1 MQVTQLKQTLAVLIQ
16 QHLILHNTEDTDL
29 SSESAYYEADWL
41 GAYNFTQRQGK
52 IAEIVGARHGEA
64 AAGVVSSLLEWGD
77 ARIRDLAVGYGVI
90 DVWPDTKTL
99 QVIASRSNRVK
110 SADHLAEILQTLL
123 REGFIVPITKWNVKP
138 THDIE
143 QEAERIVLT
152 RPRFHA
158 GLHKKQDK
166 EEFANDVRQLIRAW
180 RDETNFHSREL
191 TTVVTS
197 ARSRKRQRSPNLE
210 YSRKRAKMHAISTN
224 GVNGIDDNDLA
235 ALPLEQKYVGLETVN
250 NILRSRRCQILMKKH
265 MQPRSPSEMQR
276 CKGHFTERK
285 MAVRVNF
292 EKFDV
297 LLRNQYLVDLA
308 SESMGATTAKVFE
321 AILRLVEKNTP
332 RCYDPLVVGTIDES
346 VDKLT
351 LEESPELPT
360 GKILQALEQ
369 DFDLSKGLPSSYTTQ
384 TINGLIGLH
393 SEEAKAQDE
402 TDELDGLERRLSNLN
417 GSTDDTLRQRQLE
430 AHLNLLAN
438 CSEHFLKSKGRF
450 WSVPYGILTR
460 TLIQEVILTHISGV
474 FGNIAARLIRILAWV
489 GNLDEK
495 SLCQRSLLSPKDVRP
510 VLARLLKEEFI
521 SVFVVARDA
530 VRTTGKSANVYSY
543 SVANARA
550 KILEST
556 YKTVCRLL
564 QRAEREKEEIKV
576 VIEKAERSDVKG
588 NEDKYLTM
596 AERDVLDKWYEKE
609 ALILGQVARCDDLIG
624 VLRDL
629 WPLDREIT
637 LLRTDDFGGGTLMMD
652 EVTGLEREDED
663 DEDDV
668 AILSSSDIEEA
679 GPMEM

>member
-1 MQVTQLKQTLAVLIQ
+1 MQ
-16 QHLILHNTEDTDL
+16 QHLILHNTEDTD
-29 SSESAYYEADWL
+29 SISESTYYEADGL
-41 GAYNFTQRQGK
+41 SAYNFTQRQGK
-52 IAEIVGARHGEA
+52 ITEIVGARHGAA

-77 ARIRDLAVGYGVI
+77 ARIRDLAVGYGVA

-143 QEAERIVLT
+143 QEAERNVLA
-152 RPRFHA
+152 RPRFHG

-166 EEFANDVRQLIRAW
+166 EEYAHEVRQLLRAW

-191 TTVVTS
+191 TTVITS

-210 YSRKRAKMHAISTN
+210 YSRKRAKMYGISTN
-224 GVNGIDDNDLA
+224 GVNGDIDDHDLA
-235 ALPLEQKYVGLETVN
+235 TLPLEQKYVGLETVN

-265 MQPRSPSEMQR
+265 MKPRSPSEMQR

-292 EKFDV
+292 EKLNV
-297 LLRNQYLVDLA
+297 LLRNQHLVDLV
-308 SESMGATTAKVFE
+308 SERMGTTTAKVFE

-332 RCYDPLVVGTIDES
+332 RCYDPLDMGTIDES

-351 LEESPELPT
+351 LQESTELPT
-360 GKILQALEQ
+360 GKILQSLEH
-369 DFDLSKGLPSSYTTQ
+369 DLDLSKGLPSNNTAQ
-384 TINGLIGLH
+384 AINGLNGLH

-402 TDELDGLERRLSNLN
+402 TDELEGLEHRLSNLN
-417 GSTDDTLRQRQLE
+417 GPTDETLRQRQLE
-430 AHLNLLAN
+430 THLNLLAN
-438 CSEHFLKSKGRF
+438 CSEHFLKSKGRS
-450 WSVPYGILTR
+450 WIVPYGTLTPI
-460 TLIQEVILTHISGV
+460 LIQEVILNHVSGI

-510 VLARLLKEEFI
+510 VLARLLKEEFVYV
-521 SVFVVARDA
+521 SVVARDA

-550 KILEST
+550 KILENT

-588 NEDKYLTM
+588 NEDKYLTE

-609 ALILGQVARCDDLIG
+609 ELILGQVARCDDLIG
-624 VLRDL
+624 VLRDF
-629 WPLDREIT
+629 WPLNREIT
-637 LLRTDDFGGGTLMMD
+637 LLRTDDFGGETLMPE

-663 DEDDV
+663 EDEDD
-668 AILSSSDIEEA
+668 AILSASEIEDA
-679 GPMEM
+679 GEM